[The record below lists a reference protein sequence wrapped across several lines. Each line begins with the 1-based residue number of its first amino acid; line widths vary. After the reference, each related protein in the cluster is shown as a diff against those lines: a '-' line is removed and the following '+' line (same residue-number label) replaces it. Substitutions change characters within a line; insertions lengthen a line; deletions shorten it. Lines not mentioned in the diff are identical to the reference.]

1 MLDQYLNIIV
11 HFCSLGLGKTGGA
24 FLRYRF
30 EKQEKL
36 SINQTIMYKLK
47 FFQFLILVFC
57 VNACF
62 LTGQTKSIKR
72 PPSLPTNIPPP
83 PSFANSSSKNGKFSI
98 ISGEYYSQDSKPF
111 LYKRLIKIIPPQE
124 KLGYC
129 IQSWVKTEKSAD
141 GFLSK
146 ISYCLSFDNLINFI
160 NSSLQFGFKA

>member
-24 FLRYRF
+24 FFLRYWF

-47 FFQFLILVFC
+47 FFQFLILVFF

-111 LYKRLIKIIPPQE
+111 LYKRLIKINTSTGE
-124 KLGYC
+124 AWVLHSKLGKNGEVRRW
-129 IQSWVKTEKSAD
+129 IPLE
-141 GFLSK
+141 
-146 ISYCLSFDNLINFI
+146 N
-160 NSSLQFGFKA
+160 